1 MTARTPRL
9 LIAALLATFAVTFL
23 ATPPAAPGADEKAP
37 KAKKSEKSA
46 GTFEVYKDAGGKY
59 RWRLKSTNGQIIA
72 TPGQGFSDKRSC
84 MDNIESVRRA
94 VASASVEEVADGGK

>member
-1 MTARTPRL
+1 MSVRTPRL
-9 LIAALLATFAVTFL
+9 LIAVLLATFALTCL
-23 ATPPAAPGADEKAP
+23 STPRSTPAADEKAP
-37 KAKKSEKSA
+37 KAKKSEKSS

-59 RWRLKSTNGQIIA
+59 RWRLKSTNGQTIA

-94 VASASVEEVADGGK
+94 AANASVEEAADDGK